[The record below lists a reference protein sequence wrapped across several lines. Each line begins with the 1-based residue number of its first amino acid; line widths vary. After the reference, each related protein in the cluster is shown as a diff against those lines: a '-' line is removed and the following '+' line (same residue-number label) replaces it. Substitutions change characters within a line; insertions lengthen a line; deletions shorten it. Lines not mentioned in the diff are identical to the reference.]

1 MLLKA
6 NNNST
11 DRNRQFSYYLSIL
24 SIGIPNIK
32 PFVPFQIYL
41 KLELPFQVWIKK
53 EVDKWYGIFRY
64 YPLLPAVT
72 YYFFLI
78 SPYLT
83 YIIDYTN

>member
-1 MLLKA
+1 MEIGVDANNVVKA

-41 KLELPFQVWIKK
+41 KLELPFQV
-53 EVDKWYGIFRY
+53 
-64 YPLLPAVT
+64 
-72 YYFFLI
+72 
-78 SPYLT
+78 
-83 YIIDYTN
+83 